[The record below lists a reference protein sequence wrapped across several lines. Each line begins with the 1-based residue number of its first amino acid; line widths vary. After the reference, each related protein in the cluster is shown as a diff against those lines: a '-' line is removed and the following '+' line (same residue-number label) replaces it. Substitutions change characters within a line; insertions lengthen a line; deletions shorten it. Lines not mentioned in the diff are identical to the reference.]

1 MLVREKGHAG
11 TEDTCDVH
19 TVITAEVQVVNRQT
33 VHGAPCHTNI
43 ARCDRRA
50 FCGQINIFIFSA
62 AKNRNRVLVFS
73 GSNNTH
79 HVADVD
85 RVLSMRTNNRSVMQQ
100 SRADKGTADKVAEL
114 LQLFTF

>member
-1 MLVREKGHAG
+1 MNSQA
-11 TEDTCDVH
+11 
-19 TVITAEVQVVNRQT
+19 
-33 VHGAPCHTNI
+33 VHGASGHTNI
-43 ARCDRRA
+43 ARCNRRT
-50 FCGQINIFIFSA
+50 FRCQVDIFIFRT
-62 AKNRNRVLVFS
+62 AKNRNGIFVFS